1 MPILDALG
9 GMSLADPTRDAG
21 PQQDDDDRLV
31 LRFLSE
37 FVDPGTP
44 VPRQPRPLSIGRGLA
59 LDGSAPRRTSVALFR
74 GLRPLEAASE
84 AERLAG
90 SVPTMSRTT
99 ANGHIGAM
107 SNRDEIPLSWGA
119 EFIETRV

>member
-1 MPILDALG
+1 MVSIGLFWPRASAESESPARPVPILDALG
-9 GMSLADPTRDAG
+9 GMYLADPTRDAG

-59 LDGSAPRRTSVALFR
+59 LARNL
-74 GLRPLEAASE
+74 
-84 AERLAG
+84 
-90 SVPTMSRTT
+90 SR
-99 ANGHIGAM
+99 
-107 SNRDEIPLSWGA
+107 
-119 EFIETRV
+119 V